1 MIGIKDIRARIVYLL
16 KQKFDLDVYGDDV
29 KEGFTRPCFFVRTEN
44 HVHSSTNY
52 HVDKTISINI
62 YYYPNDRYNNQIET
76 MDIQRRLES
85 VFDLKLIVNDRHFN
99 IIEIESDV
107 VDGIL
112 AFSFDIEFST
122 PRAAAYENVV
132 IYRNENGE
140 FYKDEKENY
149 TTDILEVIR
158 QVGLEVLP
166 NNQQKND
173 KTVVTDTIVD
183 TDTTVITPD
192 NNVVTDITTDNGV
205 ITDITPPTKPT
216 ITPVMVSADRQ
227 GNIILSDDGEPFI
240 VEVMGELHFKE
251 GL

>member
-1 MIGIKDIRARIVYLL
+1 MIGLKDIRARIVYLL
-16 KQKFDLDVYGDDV
+16 KQKFDLEIYGDDV
-29 KEGFTRPCFFVRTEN
+29 TEGFTRPCFFVRTEN
-44 HVHSSTNY
+44 HVHSATNY

-62 YYYPNDRYNNQIET
+62 YYYPSDRYNNQIET

-99 IIEIESDV
+99 IVEIESDV

-112 AFSFDIEFST
+112 AFGFDIEFST

-132 IYRNENGE
+132 IYQNENGE
-140 FYKDEKENY
+140 FYKDEQEKY

-166 NNQQKND
+166 NNQKESE
-173 KTVVTDTIVD
+173 TS
-183 TDTTVITPD
+183 
-192 NNVVTDITTDNGV
+192 DIS
-205 ITDITPPTKPT
+205 DITPPTIKA
-216 ITPVMVSADRQ
+216 VMVSADRH
-227 GNIILSDDGEPFI
+227 GNIILSDDGQPFVI
-240 VEVMGELHFKE
+240 EMMGELHLKE